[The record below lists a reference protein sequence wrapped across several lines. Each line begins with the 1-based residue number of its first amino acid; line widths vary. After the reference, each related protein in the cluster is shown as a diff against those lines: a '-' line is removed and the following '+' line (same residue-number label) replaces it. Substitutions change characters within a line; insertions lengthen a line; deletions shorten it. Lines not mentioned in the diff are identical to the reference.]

1 MTKAVI
7 AVWEP
12 APYWVPELQRALAE
26 LDVRVAG
33 CLREPDV
40 VEWLAR
46 GAGQLVVALSS
57 EEQLPLPALAKWA
70 QAGVQVHVVLNS
82 SHEAL
87 RWFLC
92 ELGTASVFSL
102 DEAREHLPRRVRQA
116 TGLVP
121 SSARTT
127 SR

>member
-12 APYWVPELQRALAE
+12 EPYWVPELQRALAE
-26 LDVRVAG
+26 LDVRIAG
-33 CLREPDV
+33 CPREHDV
-40 VEWLAR
+40 IEWLAD
-46 GAGQLVVALSS
+46 GAGQLVVALPHN
-57 EEQLPLPALAKWA
+57 EQLPLPALAKWV
-70 QAGVQVHVVLNS
+70 QQGVQVHIVLNS
-82 SHEAL
+82 SQKAF

>member
-1 MTKAVI
+1 MTKTVV

-12 APYWVPELQRALAE
+12 APCWVPELQRALAE

-33 CLREPDV
+33 CLRESDV
-40 VEWLAR
+40 AEWLVR

-70 QAGVQVHVVLNS
+70 QSGVQVHIVLNS

-92 ELGTASVFSL
+92 ELGIASVLSL
-102 DEAREHLPRRVRQA
+102 DEAREHLPRRVRRA
-116 TGLVP
+116 TGIVP
-121 SSARTT
+121 SGVRTT